1 MPYNKA
7 AFEAY
12 VHYDALANVNAVE
25 WGLTGSHAM
34 EMGNRQA
41 FSPRYN
47 LEDCQRLRL
56 LHSPLKNLKPLRQCQ
71 LLSTSSTA
79 SRTGME
85 YSRLALTQSTLHQW
99 YHYGPPYYRK
109 APRYMQS
116 TSERV
121 NKPGDKKN
129 VSS

>member
-1 MPYNKA
+1 MPCNNA

-12 VHYDALANVNAVE
+12 VCCNALANVNAVK
-25 WGLTGSHAM
+25 WGSIGSHVM
-34 EMGNRQA
+34 EMANRQA
-41 FSPRYN
+41 FSPRYD

-56 LHSPLKNLKPLRQCQ
+56 PHSPLKNLKLLRQRQ

-79 SRTGME
+79 SRIGTE
-85 YSRLALTQSTLHQW
+85 HSRLALTQSTLHRW
-99 YHYGPPYYRK
+99 YHYGPLYYRK
-109 APRYMQS
+109 AHRCAQS

-121 NKPGDKKN
+121 NKPGNKRN